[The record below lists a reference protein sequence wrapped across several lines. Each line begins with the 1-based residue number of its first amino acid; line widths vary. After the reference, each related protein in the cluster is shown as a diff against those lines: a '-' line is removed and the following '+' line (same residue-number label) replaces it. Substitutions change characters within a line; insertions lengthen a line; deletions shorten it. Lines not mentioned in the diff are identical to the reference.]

1 MRITQTEYDKY
12 FTQWTMQKEKY
23 EEELARISRA
33 DEEYYITASYLLE
46 LASRSYELF
55 MGSEPEQKRQLLTLT
70 LQNLE
75 IKNGLIQSTWYKPFD
90 MIVENRG
97 VTPSANSHTWGHLLD
112 SLLNLKIDFNFNISN
127 INSLLSVTTI

>member
-97 VTPSANSHTWGHLLD
+97 VTPSANSHTWGRLWKEIRTGLMAHYL
-112 SLLNLKIDFNFNISN
+112 NFN
-127 INSLLSVTTI
+127 